1 MPKQKLTDRQFISG
15 VTLSDLLHF
24 VVTGDT
30 SQNPAGSSYKGSV
43 EQLFNTFSSFTC
55 TYPLIVDTV
64 NSCSG
69 SITINGDVTINGSA
83 TTINTQIIQSQ
94 DNNIVLNYSGTH
106 LTAIGGG
113 ITVEDGQSDGVDSS
127 IYTDSNG
134 TWLFNPGLSASTGT
148 INNFTANTISVTT
161 IGDSGDCVNDLY
173 VSNIH
178 SCSPLN
184 INPLDEGNVYF
195 GSNSGVTIDVT
206 NSRIGIGTNSP
217 TEKLDVSGNT
227 KISGTLNIGNIL
239 GNSPIINLGLDSN
252 GFVVTGVTTIDTN
265 TFTTGATLNGTIIE
279 FDRNDLSNAYNVDLS
294 SLQFTGNTSGN
305 CVTDLYVSNLYG
317 CSPITI
323 NDDIEIV
330 NGKVIKSSSGNSY
343 IDLRAYGVDN
353 EIHISTDGDNYNEA
367 GLFISNAPTPYSTEL
382 YNYSGRVV
390 LTGGVSGNSIGH
402 RIILG
407 KDNQTSFEGINIETI
422 APVGV
427 TESGDIKLSTQAGK
441 IILITDELDLT
452 NVTSIIGLPADAN
465 TFTTG
470 ATLNGSILEF
480 DRNDLSNA
488 YSVDLSGLTS
498 SFTGQSLSQTLT
510 IGNNTGNNDIIVDNG
525 QVVKSNTDN
534 YLDLQNFN
542 DNKVKLST
550 SDKQNLILYYES
562 DTGKTS
568 TGSYCLLANDGE
580 NFTDAYIYLEEENYG
595 QLARYRLSDGTYYGF
610 NLYGNNTFQNYSTG
624 VSIKDNE
631 TNSFTSVN
639 KNNPAVIIGSRN
651 STINSGITNSVIIGG
666 QNILASENNTVY
678 VDNLN
683 INTLGTG
690 TSVNNLGIDSNGN
703 VVAGTSTTDTNFANT
718 NLTFTGNREHNT
730 NGNSL
735 QITTDGGNFLQGF
748 IFLNT
753 TKSEFGFGSSYT
765 DWRSTSVDHYLSGVK
780 RLEILSSETVL
791 NNTGGDFNFR
801 VEGDTDTHLLFV
813 DAGTDEIGVGTN
825 NPLGKLHIQTTE
837 NLPVLVVD
845 GLRGTTTLG
854 KRQHYTAQADTV
866 TVGVGTSN
874 IASIPMVSSERMTL
888 TGKITAF
895 FGDVTVGG
903 TFIAVAK
910 CSSSTVSIVG
920 TVVTS
925 IRSENSAGTPS
936 FTVVGS
942 GSNVVIQVTG
952 GGEDLTWLCTYEYQI
967 VSPPAG

>member
-1 MPKQKLTDRQFISG
+1 MPKQRLTDRQFISG

-305 CVTDLYVSNLYG
+305 CITDLYVSNIHS
-317 CSPITI
+317 CSPLNINPLNEGNVYFGSTSGLTVDLSTNRVGINSTTPNSNLDIRGTFGTKLSVSTQGSGAVANGTI
-323 NDDIEIV
+323 FGLYNPTVTSSNGLLFYRAGGQIDSPSNFNDAETPIIANLVGYVYKDDDFRETSKIRFGVESL
-330 NGKVIKSSSGNSY
+330 SSSTYNGYITLFTTNGTISSEKMRITSEGNVGIGTATPS
-343 IDLRAYGVDN
+343 
-353 EIHISTDGDNYNEA
+353 EILDV
-367 GLFISNAPTPYSTEL
+367 
-382 YNYSGRVV
+382 SGKTKTTNFQMTSGATNGYV
-390 LTGGVSGNSIGH
+390 LTSDVSGNASW
-402 RIILG
+402 
-407 KDNQTSFEGINIETI
+407 Q
-422 APVGV
+422 APIV
-427 TESGDIKLSTQAGK
+427 TG
-441 IILITDELDLT
+441 
-452 NVTSIIGLPADAN
+452 
-465 TFTTG
+465 
-470 ATLNGSILEF
+470 
-480 DRNDLSNA
+480 
-488 YSVDLSGLTS
+488 
-498 SFTGQSLSQTLT
+498 
-510 IGNNTGNNDIIVDNG
+510 
-525 QVVKSNTDN
+525 
-534 YLDLQNFN
+534 
-542 DNKVKLST
+542 
-550 SDKQNLILYYES
+550 
-562 DTGKTS
+562 
-568 TGSYCLLANDGE
+568 
-580 NFTDAYIYLEEENYG
+580 
-595 QLARYRLSDGTYYGF
+595 
-610 NLYGNNTFQNYSTG
+610 
-624 VSIKDNE
+624 
-631 TNSFTSVN
+631 
-639 KNNPAVIIGSRN
+639 
-651 STINSGITNSVIIGG
+651 
-666 QNILASENNTVY
+666 
-678 VDNLN
+678 
-683 INTLGTG
+683 
-690 TSVNNLGIDSNGN
+690 
-703 VVAGTSTTDTNFANT
+703 DTNFANT
-718 NLTFTGNREHNT
+718 NLIFTTDRTHNT
-730 NGNSL
+730 DGNYLWIQTS
-735 QITTDGGNFLQGF
+735 
-748 IFLNT
+748 
-753 TKSEFGFGSSYT
+753 GSSAGSTIYMDATNWIDVGFASPNNYT
-765 DWRSTSVDHYLSGVK
+765 RWSPTFIQTYYNNLSRENIV
-780 RLEILSSETVL
+780 SSETVF
-791 NNTGGDFNFR
+791 NDGANDINFR

-813 DAGTDEIGVGTN
+813 DAGTDEVGVGTN
-825 NPLGKLHIQTTE
+825 NPLGKLHIANTE
-837 NLPVLVVD
+837 NNPVLVID
-845 GLRGTTTLG
+845 GLKGGSNFG
-854 KRQHYTAQADTV
+854 KWQHYTVQGDV
-866 TVGVGTSN
+866 TTTSANTSN
-874 IASIPMVSSERMTL
+874 IATISLNNGERMTL
-888 TGKITAF
+888 TGKITAK
-895 FGDVTVGG
+895 GMGNLTVGG
-903 TFIAVAK
+903 TFTAVAN
-910 CSSSTVSIVG
+910 CESGSANIIG
-920 TVVTS
+920 TVDTS
-925 IRSENSAGTPS
+925 IKENSAGTPS
-936 FTVVGS
+936 V
-942 GSNVVIQVTG
+942 NVVTSGTNVIIQVTG
-952 GGEDLTWLCTYEYQI
+952 GGEDLSWLCTYEYQI
-967 VSPPAG
+967 ISPPVS